1 MGLLFYH
8 EPPIS
13 LRRLSLRRLSLPG
26 LLLAVLIGAGL
37 LAPRARAQESTFVP
51 KAEHAILMDADSG
64 AVLFQH
70 AADEL
75 TPPASMS
82 KLMTLAVIFKA
93 LRQGT
98 IKLAD
103 EITMSENAWRTGGA
117 PSGTSAMF
125 VPINDKAKVEELLQ
139 GIIVQSGN
147 DACIAIAEAL
157 AGTEEGFAQVMTNE
171 ARRIG
176 LTKSTFKN
184 STGLPDPGHLMSM
197 RELAE
202 LARYLI
208 REYPDRFPM
217 FAQREFRYRKHRFF
231 NRNPLLF
238 LDIGADGM
246 KTGYTKEAGY
256 GIVGTAVQEGK
267 RLIVVVNGLKTA
279 NDRKDEARRFLDWGF
294 RSFAPFKLFKE
305 DEVVGSARVWGGDR
319 FYVPL
324 VGKNGVTVVLP
335 RYPANQKISA
345 ELIYNGPLKPPIKRG
360 DQVAR
365 LRVTSTTSAVSE
377 VPLYAAEDVAKAGV
391 FRQGFDSL
399 IHLTFNWIKIKL

>member
-1 MGLLFYH
+1 MGRSFHHAPRVSVVPLWLA
-8 EPPIS
+8 
-13 LRRLSLRRLSLPG
+13 G
-26 LLLAVLIGAGL
+26 LLLGILIGSAL
-37 LAPRARAQESTFVP
+37 LAPRAAAQDSTFIP

-98 IKLAD
+98 LKLTD
-103 EITMSENAWRTGGA
+103 EITMSEHAWRTGGA

-125 VPINDKAKVEELLQ
+125 VPINEKATVEELLQ
-139 GIIVQSGN
+139 GIIIQSGN

-176 LTKSTFKN
+176 LVKSNFKN
-184 STGLPDPGHLMSM
+184 STGLPAPDHVTTV

-202 LARYLI
+202 LARYLMH
-208 REYPDRFPM
+208 EYPDRMPM
-217 FAQREFRYRKHRFF
+217 FAQREFKYRKHRFF

-246 KTGYTKEAGY
+246 KTGYTKESGY
-256 GIVGTAVQEGK
+256 GLVGTAVQDGK

-279 NDRKDEARRFLDWGF
+279 NDRKDEARRLLEWGF
-294 RSFAPFKLFKE
+294 RSFAPFKLFKD
-305 DEVVGSARVWGGDR
+305 DEVVGSARVWGGER

-324 VGKNGVTVVLP
+324 VGKHGVTVVLP
-335 RYPANQKISA
+335 RYPANQKIRA
-345 ELIYNGPLKPPIKRG
+345 EIVYKGPLKPPIKRG
-360 DQVAR
+360 DEVAR
-365 LRVTSTTSAVSE
+365 LRVTSSTSATSE

-391 FRQGFDSL
+391 LRQGLDSL
-399 IHLTFNWIKIKL
+399 IHLAFNWIKINL

>member
-1 MGLLFYH
+1 MGRLLHHVPRIAFARFWLA
-8 EPPIS
+8 S
-13 LRRLSLRRLSLPG
+13 
-26 LLLAVLIGAGL
+26 LLLGIVIGSSL
-37 LAPRARAQESTFVP
+37 LAQHVDAQESTFVP

-64 AVLFQH
+64 AVMFQH
-70 AADEL
+70 AADDL

-82 KLMTLAVIFKA
+82 KLMTLAVVFKA

-98 IKLAD
+98 LNLTD
-103 EITMSENAWRTGGA
+103 EITMSEHAWRTGGA

-125 VPINDKAKVEELLQ
+125 VPINDKATVDELLQ

-147 DACIAIAEAL
+147 DACIAIAEAM
-157 AGTEEGFAQVMTNE
+157 AGTEEGFAQIMTNE

-184 STGLPDPGHLMSM
+184 STGLPHQDHLVTV

-217 FAQREFRYRKHRFF
+217 FAQREFKYRKHRFY

-256 GIVGTAVQEGK
+256 GLVGTAVQDGK
-267 RLIVVVNGLKTA
+267 RLIVVVNGLKSA
-279 NDRKDEARRFLDWGF
+279 NDRKDEARRLLEWGF
-294 RSFAPFKLFKE
+294 RSFAPFKLFK
-305 DEVVGSARVWGGDR
+305 DQEVVGSARVWGGDR

-324 VGKNGVTVVLP
+324 VGKDGVTVVLP
-335 RYPANQKISA
+335 RYPANQKLSA
-345 ELIYNGPLKPPIKRG
+345 EIIYKGPLKPPIKRG
-360 DQVAR
+360 DEVAK
-365 LRVTSTTSAVSE
+365 LRVTSSTSATSE
-377 VPLYAAEDVAKAGV
+377 VPLFAAEDVAKAGV
-391 FRQGFDSL
+391 MRQGFDSL
-399 IHLTFNWIKIKL
+399 VLMAVGWIKVKL

>member
-1 MGLLFYH
+1 MGWSFHH
-8 EPPIS
+8 EPRTC
-13 LRRLSLRRLSLPG
+13 LARLSLAG
-26 LLLAVLIGAGL
+26 ILLGILIASVL
-37 LAPRARAQESTFVP
+37 LAPRAVAQDSTFIP

-98 IKLAD
+98 LQLSD
-103 EITMSENAWRTGGA
+103 EITMSEHAWRTGGA

-125 VPINDKAKVEELLQ
+125 VPVNDKVTVEELLQ

-184 STGLPDPGHLMSM
+184 STGLPNPEHMM
-197 RELAE
+197 TVRELAD

-208 REYPDRFPM
+208 HEYPERFAM

-246 KTGYTKEAGY
+246 KTGYIKEAGY
-256 GIVGTAVQEGK
+256 GVVGTAAQEGK

-279 NDRKDEARRFLDWGF
+279 NDRKDEARRLLEWGF
-294 RSFAPFKLFKE
+294 RSFAPFTLFKD
-305 DEVVGSARVWGGDR
+305 DEVVGSARVWGGER

-324 VGKNGVTVVLP
+324 VGKHGVTVVLP
-335 RYPANQKISA
+335 RYPANQKIRA
-345 ELIYNGPLKPPIKRG
+345 EIIYKGPLKPPIKRG
-360 DQVAR
+360 DQVAK
-365 LRVTSTTSAVSE
+365 LRVTSSTSAMSE

-391 FRQGFDSL
+391 FRQGLDSL
-399 IHLTFNWIKIKL
+399 IHMAFDWVKVKL

>member
-1 MGLLFYH
+1 MGRTFHH
-8 EPPIS
+8 EFRIA
-13 LRRLSLRRLSLPG
+13 LARLWLAG
-26 LLLAVLIGAGL
+26 ILLALLTGAVL
-37 LAPRARAQESTFVP
+37 LAPRSYAQDSTFIP
-51 KAEHAILMDADSG
+51 KAEHAILIDADSG

-70 AADEL
+70 AAEDL

-98 IKLAD
+98 IKLTD

-125 VPINDKAKVEELLQ
+125 VPINEKATVEELLQ

-184 STGLPDPGHLMSM
+184 STGLPHPEHLMTM

-208 REYPDRFPM
+208 REYPDRFAM
-217 FAQREFRYRKHRFF
+217 FAQREFKYRKHRFY

-279 NDRKDEARRFLDWGF
+279 NDRKDEARRLLEWGF
-294 RSFAPFKLFKE
+294 RSFAPFKLFKD
-305 DEVVGSARVWGGDR
+305 DEVVGSARVWGGDQ

-324 VGKNGVTVVLP
+324 VGRNGVTVVLP

-345 ELIYNGPLKPPIKRG
+345 EIIYQGPLKPPIKRG
-360 DQVAR
+360 DEVAK
-365 LRVTSTTSAVSE
+365 LRVTSTTSAMSE
-377 VPLYAAEDVAKAGV
+377 VPLYASQDVAKAGV

-399 IHLTFNWIKIKL
+399 IHLAFSWIKIKL

>member
-1 MGLLFYH
+1 MGQSSHYAMRFCR
-8 EPPIS
+8 E
-13 LRRLSLRRLSLPG
+13 RLW
-26 LLLAVLIGAGL
+26 LAVLLLGFLVGA
-37 LAPRARAQESTFVP
+37 AAHMPRAIAQESTFIP

-98 IKLAD
+98 LKLSD
-103 EITMSENAWRTGGA
+103 EITMSEHAWRTGGA

-125 VPINDKAKVEELLQ
+125 VPINDKVTVEELLQ

-147 DACIAIAEAL
+147 DACIAIAEAM
-157 AGTEEGFAQVMTNE
+157 AGTEEGFAQIMTNE

-176 LTKSTFKN
+176 LTKSTFRN
-184 STGLPDPGHLMSM
+184 STGLPDPAHLMTV
-197 RELAE
+197 RELAK
-202 LARYLI
+202 LAQFLI
-208 REYPDRFPM
+208 HEYPERFAM
-217 FAQREFRYRKHRFF
+217 FAQREFKYRKHRFF

-246 KTGYTKEAGY
+246 KTGYIKEAGY

-279 NDRKDEARRFLDWGF
+279 NDRKDESRRLLEWGF

-305 DEVVGSARVWGGDR
+305 DQVVGSARVWGGDQ

-335 RYPANQKISA
+335 RFPANQ
-345 ELIYNGPLKPPIKRG
+345 ELSGEIIYKGPLKPPIKRG
-360 DQVAR
+360 DQVAK
-365 LRVTSTTSAVSE
+365 LRVTSSTSATSE

-391 FRQGFDSL
+391 MRQGLDSL
-399 IHLTFNWIKIKL
+399 IHLTFNWIKVKL

>member
-1 MGLLFYH
+1 MRIHLHAMLLGM
-8 EPPIS
+8 I
-13 LRRLSLRRLSLPG
+13 
-26 LLLAVLIGAGL
+26 AVLLVLHGPAH
-37 LAPRARAQESTFVP
+37 AQQSTFVP
-51 KAEHAILMDADSG
+51 KAKHAILMDADSG

-70 AADEL
+70 EADEL

-82 KLMTLAVIFKA
+82 KLMTLAVVFKA
-93 LRQGT
+93 LKNGVLKPT
-98 IKLAD
+98 D
-103 EITMSENAWRTGGA
+103 EITMSEHAWRTGGA

-125 VPINDKAKVEELLQ
+125 VPINDKVTVDELLQ

-176 LTKSTFKN
+176 LKKSTFRN
-184 STGLPDPGHLMSM
+184 STGLYHPEHMM
-197 RELAE
+197 TMHELAD
-202 LARYLI
+202 LARYI
-208 REYPDRFPM
+208 MTEYADRFPL
-217 FAQREFRYRKHRFF
+217 FAQKEFKYRKHRFF

-246 KTGYTKEAGY
+246 KTGYIKEAGY

-267 RLIVVVNGLKTA
+267 RLIVVVNGLESS
-279 NDRKDEARRFLDWGF
+279 NDRRDEARRLLEWGF
-294 RSFAPFKLFKE
+294 RSFGPFDLFKPG
-305 DEVVGSARVWGGDR
+305 EVVGSARVWGGSS

-335 RYPANQKISA
+335 RYPANQRLSA
-345 ELIYNGPLKPPIKRG
+345 EILYKGPLKPPIRKG

-365 LRVTSTTSAVSE
+365 LRVSSSTSAVSE
-377 VPLYAAEDVAKAGV
+377 VPLYAAEDVDKAGIL
-391 FRQGFDSL
+391 RQGLDSL
-399 IHLTFNWIKIKL
+399 IHLGFKWIKIKL